1 VPGRHLPNLRWT
13 VAGLLLCSS
22 VINYLDRQTLSVL
35 ASTIQRDLGITTA
48 QYAQVNSAFLLSY
61 TVMYAV
67 GGRLIDVMGTRRGLT
82 VFVAGWS
89 IADMLNALAR
99 TAGQLTAFRFLL
111 GVTEAAN
118 IPAGVKAVTE
128 WFPVRERALAVGV
141 FNAGTAIGAA
151 VAVPVVTSLTLS
163 FGWRSAF
170 VGTGLLGLL
179 WVVVWVN
186 FYRLPADHPRLSPA
200 ERALILGDG
209 QPRAP
214 SPARVPLGQL
224 LRLPATW
231 GCVVARALT
240 DPISYFF
247 IFWIPKYLQDERGFA
262 LADLRV
268 SAWIPYLAL
277 ALGNLAAGAIPR
289 ALVAR
294 RWSLDRARKGTML
307 VMSLAVPLLCLI
319 LTRAAGPAVA
329 VAALA
334 AWMFAHG
341 AWGNVILPAEVFPPR
356 AVGTVTGLGGAM
368 GALVGAASQPVIGKV
383 VAAVSFAPVFTAC
396 AGAYLVGLALVAWL
410 IPDLGRMRL
419 SESSQ

>member
-1 VPGRHLPNLRWT
+1 VPARHLPNLRWY

-48 QYAQVNSAFLLSY
+48 AYAQVNSAFLLSY

-67 GGRLIDVMGTRRGLT
+67 GGRLIDLMGTRRGLT

-89 IADMLNALAR
+89 IADMLNGLAR

-128 WFPVRERALAVGV
+128 WFPVRERALAVGI
-141 FNAGTAIGAA
+141 FNSGTAIGAA
-151 VAVPVVTSLTLS
+151 IAVPVVTSLTIS

-170 VGTGLLGLL
+170 VGTGALGL
-179 WVVVWVN
+179 VWVAVWVA

-200 ERALILGDG
+200 ERALILGDR
-209 QPRAP
+209 PPASAAP
-214 SPARVPLGQL
+214 RVPVSLLLGV
-224 LRLPATW
+224 RATW
-231 GCVVARALT
+231 GCVAARALT

-268 SAWIPYLAL
+268 SAWIPYVAL

-289 ALVAR
+289 ALVGR
-294 RWSLDRARKGTML
+294 GWSLDRARKGTML
-307 VMSLAVPLLCLI
+307 VMSLAVPLLCLT
-319 LTRAAGPAVA
+319 LTRTSSAAVA
-329 VAALA
+329 VTALA
-334 AWMFAHG
+334 GWMFAHG

-356 AVGTVTGLGGAM
+356 IVGTVTGLGGAV
-368 GALVGAASQPVIGKV
+368 GALVGAASQPIIGKV
-383 VAAVSFAPVFTAC
+383 VAALSFAPVFTAC

-419 SESSQ
+419 AEPPRI